1 MTKFEFLARLNKEL
15 TGIPQCD
22 IEERLSF
29 YSEMIDDRIEEGLS
43 EDAAVSE
50 MGCVKEIAEQI
61 VAETPLSKI
70 AKERIKPKRQLKTW
84 EVVLIALG
92 SPIWFS
98 LTVAVISMVFSLY
111 IALWSIIISLWAV
124 FASLAAC
131 AVGCIVAGIVFSFL
145 GNGLVGF
152 AVPGVGIFCAGLSIF
167 MFFGCTAATNGILR
181 ATRKIASG
189 IKALFMKKETE

>member
-1 MTKFEFLARLNKEL
+1 MTKFEFLARLNEEL

-50 MGCVKEIAEQI
+50 MGSVKEIAEQI

-124 FASLAAC
+124 FASLAVC
-131 AVGCIVAGIVFSFL
+131 AVGCTVAGIVFSFI

-152 AVPGVGIFCAGLSIF
+152 AVLGVGIFCAGLSIF
-167 MFFGCTAATNGILR
+167 MFFGCTAATKGILR